1 MPLRDLV
8 SRANLSAE
16 KRRLRAMHTHIGLC
30 ASLVNTS
37 ITITAPIPAS
47 LIDANVNAFDA
58 PACKPLILILSHV
71 QWTFQQRF
79 EQPIINTSG
88 VLNAV
93 LLQIDFFC
101 TGIHPQAVALSNF
114 SQPLCECLFNFRSQ
128 LLNAE
133 SLFALLG

>member
-1 MPLRDLV
+1 MYSDPWSTGELHLIGLMCVHMPLRDLV

-47 LIDANVNAFDA
+47 MIDANVNAFDA

-79 EQPIINTSG
+79 EQPIINTS
-88 VLNAV
+88 A
-93 LLQIDFFC
+93 C
-101 TGIHPQAVALSNF
+101 
-114 SQPLCECLFNFRSQ
+114 
-128 LLNAE
+128 
-133 SLFALLG
+133 